1 MTDDVIDHSLAERR
15 ERRDIR
21 FLMEWAMRNGVPA
34 AEIRDLIAH
43 AECAGDTLHD
53 RYPVYD
59 DAKYFAENERLIGL
73 GMVDRHDFGLEEE

>member
-1 MTDDVIDHSLAERR
+1 MTADIDHSLD

-34 AEIRDLIAH
+34 AELRDAIAH
-43 AECAGDTLHD
+43 AEAAGDTLHD

-59 DAKYFAENERLIGL
+59 DDIYQRESERLIALGL
-73 GMVDRHDFGLEEE
+73 CDRADFGL